1 MQLVRLVM
9 GTGIPLGRSNVGF
22 SRTSKSSPEAALM
35 YAMEVKPYIEEPAP
49 QPLSSLSLDA
59 FDLTPRARH
68 EFQLNTAEG
77 LEAYWQTLEYCFSGA
92 MPTIARRAFPG
103 SNVPEVSCQYHWFLN
118 IPLVRLDVNGFNF
131 MNFSTFFYSLKD
143 SQGRF

>member
-1 MQLVRLVM
+1 MANFKGTFVMQLVRLVM
-9 GTGIPLGRSNVGF
+9 GTGIPLGGSNMGF
-22 SRTSKSSPEAALM
+22 SRTSRSSPEAALM

-68 EFQLNTAEG
+68 EFQLNTVEG

-103 SNVPEVSCQYHWFLN
+103 SNVPEVSCQYHWILN
-118 IPLVRLDVNGFNF
+118 IPLDL
-131 MNFSTFFYSLKD
+131 S
-143 SQGRF
+143 